1 MLEMADFHSKDSNKS
16 LHLSFLFTNPLFC
29 KRFVQYHLMRIETH
43 TVGGGQRAPLGL
55 ALGGGVARGWAH
67 IGAMRAL
74 TEAGIKPDIIA
85 GTSIGAIV
93 GAAYLSGKLD
103 VLEKWAR
110 SLNQR
115 KIMGYMDIRLGGSG
129 LMRGERLAR
138 VLNHYMGDVRIEELD
153 RKFAAV
159 ACDLRTGYEVWLQ
172 RGPIV
177 PAIRASYALPG
188 AFEPVQVDGRH
199 MIDGALVNP
208 VPVSACRALGAH
220 MVIAVSLNGD
230 AFGPIGTSHEIEVD
244 GKEDEEVVD
253 PFELASQSLNK
264 LRPDRLLLKSM
275 LGESKPGKGPK
286 LGSVMMGTLNIV
298 MDRISRS
305 RLAGDPPD
313 VFVAPRIGHI
323 GMLEFTKAAELIE
336 RGYAAMQHEI
346 PLIRSVMDV
355 LSQMPSAT
363 AVDDKNPQPDEP
375 SAPIDTSQ
383 S

>member
-1 MLEMADFHSKDSNKS
+1 
-16 LHLSFLFTNPLFC
+16 
-29 KRFVQYHLMRIETH
+29 MRIEPH
-43 TVGGGQRAPLGL
+43 TLGSGQRAPLGL

-74 TEAGIKPDIIA
+74 IEAGIKPDIIA

-110 SLNQR
+110 SLTQR
-115 KIMGYMDIRLGGSG
+115 KMMGYMDVRWGGSG
-129 LMRGERLAR
+129 LMRGDRLAR
-138 VLNHYMGDVRIEELD
+138 VLNHYMGDVRIEDLD

-159 ACDLRTGYEVWLQ
+159 TCDLRTGYEVWLQ

-188 AFEPVQVDGRH
+188 AFEPVKVDGRF

-208 VPVSACRALGAH
+208 VPVSTCRALGAH
-220 MVIAVSLNGD
+220 MVIAISLNGD
-230 AFGPIGTSHEIEVD
+230 AFGPMGSSHELDLD
-244 GKEDEEVVD
+244 GDDNPDETD
-253 PFELASQSLNK
+253 PFEIASQSINK

-275 LGESKPGKGPK
+275 IGEVKPGKSPK
-286 LGSVMMGTLNIV
+286 IGSVMMGTLNIV

-323 GMLEFTKAAELIE
+323 GMLEFTKADELIE

-355 LSQMPSAT
+355 LSQMPSAAALEDVKT
-363 AVDDKNPQPDEP
+363 PDGEDGK
-375 SAPIDTSQ
+375 PIETPDT
-383 S
+383 

>member
-1 MLEMADFHSKDSNKS
+1 
-16 LHLSFLFTNPLFC
+16 
-29 KRFVQYHLMRIETH
+29 MRIEPH
-43 TVGGGQRAPLGL
+43 TLGSGQRAPLGL

-67 IGAMRAL
+67 IGATRAL
-74 TEAGIKPDIIA
+74 IEAGIKPDIIA

-115 KIMGYMDIRLGGSG
+115 KIMGYMDVRWGGSG
-129 LMRGERLAR
+129 LIRGERLSR
-138 VLNHYMGDVRIEELD
+138 VLNHYMGDVQIEDLD
-153 RKFAAV
+153 QKFAAV
-159 ACDLRTGYEVWLQ
+159 TCDLRTGYEVWLQ

-188 AFEPVQVDGRH
+188 AFEPVKVDGRF

-208 VPVSACRALGAH
+208 VPVSTCRALGAH

-230 AFGPIGTSHEIEVD
+230 AFGPMGSSHEID
-244 GKEDEEVVD
+244 LEDDPLDEDAD

-275 LGESKPGKGPK
+275 LGEVKPGKSPK
-286 LGSVMMGTLNIV
+286 IGSVMMGTLNIV

-323 GMLEFTKAAELIE
+323 GMMEFTKAAELIE

-355 LSQMPSAT
+355 LSQMPSAVSPD
-363 AVDDKNPQPDEP
+363 AINSSDNKNNLPDNLNNP
-375 SAPIDTSQ
+375 
-383 S
+383 

>member
-1 MLEMADFHSKDSNKS
+1 
-16 LHLSFLFTNPLFC
+16 
-29 KRFVQYHLMRIETH
+29 MRIETH
-43 TVGGGQRAPLGL
+43 KDGVPKRAPIGL

-74 TEAGIKPDIIA
+74 IEAGIRPDIIA

-110 SLNQR
+110 SLNRR
-115 KIMGYMDIRLGGSG
+115 KMMGYMDVRWGGSG
-129 LMRGERLAR
+129 FIRGERLAR
-138 VLNHYMGDVRIEELD
+138 ILNHYMGDVQIENLD

-159 ACDLRTGYEVWLQ
+159 ACDLRSGYEVWLQ

-188 AFEPVQVDGRH
+188 AFEPVKVDGRF

-220 MVIAVSLNGD
+220 MVIAISLNGD
-230 AFGPIGTSHEIEVD
+230 AFGPMGSSHEINLNEF
-244 GKEDEEVVD
+244 ETEEEHAD

-275 LGESKPGKGPK
+275 VGEVKPGKTPK
-286 LGSVMMGTLNIV
+286 IGSVMMGTLNIV

-323 GMLEFTKAAELIE
+323 GMLEFTKADELIE

-346 PLIRSVMDV
+346 PLIRSVMEV
-355 LSQMPSAT
+355 LSQMPSAAPVEDAERVIT
-363 AVDDKNPQPDEP
+363 TKT
-375 SAPIDTSQ
+375 SA
-383 S
+383 

>member
-1 MLEMADFHSKDSNKS
+1 
-16 LHLSFLFTNPLFC
+16 
-29 KRFVQYHLMRIETH
+29 MRIEPH
-43 TVGGGQRAPLGL
+43 TLGSGQRAPLGL

-74 TEAGIKPDIIA
+74 IEAGIKPDIIA
-85 GTSIGAIV
+85 GT
-93 GAAYLSGKLD
+93 
-103 VLEKWAR
+103 
-110 SLNQR
+110 
-115 KIMGYMDIRLGGSG
+115 
-129 LMRGERLAR
+129 
-138 VLNHYMGDVRIEELD
+138 NHYMGDIQIENLD

-159 ACDLRTGYEVWLQ
+159 TCDLRTGYEVWLQ

-188 AFEPVQVDGRH
+188 AFEPVKVDGRF

-208 VPVSACRALGAH
+208 VPVSTCRALGAH
-220 MVIAVSLNGD
+220 MVIAISLNGD
-230 AFGPIGTSHEIEVD
+230 AFGPMGSSHELDLD
-244 GKEDEEVVD
+244 GEEDPNETD
-253 PFELASQSLNK
+253 PFELASQSINK

-275 LGESKPGKGPK
+275 IGEVKPGKSPK
-286 LGSVMMGTLNIV
+286 IGSVMMGTLNIV

-323 GMLEFTKAAELIE
+323 GMLEFTKADELIE

-355 LSQMPSAT
+355 LSQMPSA
-363 AVDDKNPQPDEP
+363 V
-375 SAPIDTSQ
+375 APEDPTSGK
-383 S
+383 SSEEKT

>member
-1 MLEMADFHSKDSNKS
+1 
-16 LHLSFLFTNPLFC
+16 
-29 KRFVQYHLMRIETH
+29 MRIEPHAIGT
-43 TVGGGQRAPLGL
+43 GQRAPIGL
-55 ALGGGVARGWAH
+55 ALGGGVARGWSH

-74 TEAGIKPDIIA
+74 IEAGIRPDIIS

-110 SLNQR
+110 SLTQR
-115 KIMGYMDIRLGGSG
+115 KMMGYMDVRWGGSG

-138 VLNHYMGDVRIEELD
+138 VLNHYMGDVNIEDLD

-188 AFEPVQVDGRH
+188 AFEPVKVDGRF

-230 AFGPIGTSHEIEVD
+230 AFGPMGTSHELDMDEVD
-244 GKEDEEVVD
+244 DNETD

-275 LGESKPGKGPK
+275 VGGVKPGKSPK
-286 LGSVMMGTLNIV
+286 IGSVMMGTLNIV

-323 GMLEFTKAAELIE
+323 GMLEFTKADELIE

-355 LSQMPSAT
+355 LSQMPSAVP
-363 AVDDKNPQPDEP
+363 VDDGKKPKEP
-375 SAPIDTSQ
+375 ENAHPKS
-383 S
+383 

>member
-1 MLEMADFHSKDSNKS
+1 
-16 LHLSFLFTNPLFC
+16 
-29 KRFVQYHLMRIETH
+29 MRIEPH
-43 TVGGGQRAPLGL
+43 QIGSGERAPLGL

-74 TEAGIKPDIIA
+74 IEAGIKPDIIA

-110 SLNQR
+110 SLTHR
-115 KIMGYMDIRLGGSG
+115 RMMGYMDVRWGGSG
-129 LMRGERLAR
+129 LLRGERIAR
-138 VLNHYMGDVRIEELD
+138 LLNHYMGDVRIEKLD

-188 AFEPVQVDGRH
+188 AFEPVKVDGRY

-220 MVIAVSLNGD
+220 MVIAISLNGD
-230 AFGPIGTSHEIEVD
+230 AFGPMGSSHEMDLDGIED
-244 GKEDEEVVD
+244 DDEDEDKD

-275 LGESKPGKGPK
+275 IGEVRPGKSPK
-286 LGSVMMGTLNIV
+286 IGSVMMGTLNIV

-313 VFVAPRIGHI
+313 IFVAPRIGHI
-323 GMLEFTKAAELIE
+323 GMMEFTKAAELIE

-355 LSQMPSAT
+355 LSQMPSA
-363 AVDDKNPQPDEP
+363 AANNDPRNPQTNGDT
-375 SAPIDTSQ
+375 PISPPKG
-383 S
+383 

>member
-1 MLEMADFHSKDSNKS
+1 
-16 LHLSFLFTNPLFC
+16 
-29 KRFVQYHLMRIETH
+29 MRIEPH
-43 TVGGGQRAPLGL
+43 TLGSGQRAPLGL

-74 TEAGIKPDIIA
+74 IEAGIKPDIIA

-110 SLNQR
+110 SLTQR
-115 KIMGYMDIRLGGSG
+115 KIMGYMDVRWGGSG
-129 LMRGERLAR
+129 LLRGDRLAR
-138 VLNHYMGDVRIEELD
+138 VLNHYMGGINIEDLD

-159 ACDLRTGYEVWLQ
+159 TCDLRTGYEVWLQ

-188 AFEPVQVDGRH
+188 AFEPVKVDGRF

-220 MVIAVSLNGD
+220 MVIAISLNGD
-230 AFGPIGTSHEIEVD
+230 AFGPMGSSHEIDLD
-244 GKEDEEVVD
+244 GFDNNDENTD
-253 PFELASQSLNK
+253 AFELASQSLNK

-275 LGESKPGKGPK
+275 IGEVRPGKSPK
-286 LGSVMMGTLNIV
+286 IGSVMMGTLNIV

-323 GMLEFTKAAELIE
+323 GMMEFTKAAELIE

-355 LSQMPSAT
+355 LSQMPSAV
-363 AVDDKNPQPDEP
+363 AADDEKSTD
-375 SAPIDTSQ
+375 PIDASAENPPNA
-383 S
+383 

>member
-1 MLEMADFHSKDSNKS
+1 MRAEKAVQ
-16 LHLSFLFTNPLFC
+16 LHVILLKPWLSFLLD
-29 KRFVQYHLMRIETH
+29 FVNCPTMRIEPH
-43 TVGGGQRAPLGL
+43 TLGSGQRAPLGL

-74 TEAGIKPDIIA
+74 IEAGIKPDIIA

-115 KIMGYMDIRLGGSG
+115 KIMGYMDVRWGGSG
-129 LMRGERLAR
+129 LMRGDRLAR
-138 VLNHYMGDVRIEELD
+138 VLNHYMGDVQIEELEQ
-153 RKFAAV
+153 KFAAV

-188 AFEPVQVDGRH
+188 AFEPVKVDGRF

-230 AFGPIGTSHEIEVD
+230 AFGPMGSSHEIDLE
-244 GKEDEEVVD
+244 EDPLDEDAD

-275 LGESKPGKGPK
+275 LGEVKPGKSPK
-286 LGSVMMGTLNIV
+286 IGSVMMGTLNIV

-323 GMLEFTKAAELIE
+323 GMMEFTKAAELIE

-355 LSQMPSAT
+355 LSQMPSAV
-363 AVDDKNPQPDEP
+363 AVDPIKSTEDKNDSP
-375 SAPIDTSQ
+375 SNMNNP
-383 S
+383 